1 MKTKLMPGI
10 GAYVN
15 EGRLGTAIRTWKT
28 ELTDS
33 GKIQKLRDIK
43 SGFVKPS
50 KKRRDIIELAK
61 YKETFRV

>member
-1 MKTKLMPGI
+1 MPGI
-10 GAYVN
+10 GAYVT
-15 EGRLGTAIRTWKT
+15 EGRLGAAIRTWKT
-28 ELTDS
+28 ELIDS

-50 KKRRDIIELAK
+50 KKRRDIVELAK